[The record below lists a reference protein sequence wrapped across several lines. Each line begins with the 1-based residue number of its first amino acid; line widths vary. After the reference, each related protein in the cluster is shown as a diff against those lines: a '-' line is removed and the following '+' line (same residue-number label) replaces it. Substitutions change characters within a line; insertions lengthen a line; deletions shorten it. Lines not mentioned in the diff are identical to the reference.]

1 MMNPVAAVL
10 QRVQQ
15 ALLKLPRDQFPRSIV
30 FEGWRS
36 EMLGRRD
43 LCLGKPD
50 DLNVHNNDPGFPL
63 PRREGRKA
71 STDLQ
76 LFGSIFQKF
85 DER

>member
-1 MMNPVAAVL
+1 VL

-15 ALLKLPRDQFPRSIV
+15 ALLKLPRDQFPHSIV
-30 FEGWRS
+30 LEVWRS
-36 EMLGRRD
+36 EMLNRCN

-50 DLNVHNNDPGFPL
+50 DLNVHKTMAPGVP
-63 PRREGRKA
+63 PPWREGEKA

-76 LFGSIFQKF
+76 LYDNIFQKF